1 MEFEWDEDKN
11 EENFAKH
18 GFDFEHAIQ
27 IFGGPIRQYV
37 DVRPWES
44 KGSSQP
50 GGWRVNS

>member
-11 EENFAKH
+11 EENFAKD

-27 IFGGPIRQYV
+27 MKSLMGQSASTWTRGHG
-37 DVRPWES
+37 ES

-50 GGWRVNS
+50 GG